1 VQTKYRFGAVD
12 RVERGGRAIIRGM
25 FKRETKLD
33 LFIGRVV
40 LAACGARGTVQGPFG
55 QSGKVRVE
63 FDGLSIGL
71 VTKDER
77 VALVVQKGVF
87 G

>member
-1 VQTKYRFGAVD
+1 MGAVE

-33 LFIGRVV
+33 LFIGSVV

-63 FDGLSIGL
+63 FDGLSI